1 MDADVAKTVDACYL
15 EARPMQ
21 DGLMAADGTMHF
33 QGDSRLHNNNCV
45 PKIGDQQRQPNIA
58 GY

>member
-1 MDADVAKTVDACYL
+1 MEADVAKTIDARYL

-21 DGLMAADGTMHF
+21 DGPMAADT
-33 QGDSRLHNNNCV
+33 RLHNNCV